1 MGRTSAQP
9 LSAGEAVL
17 GLVIEQPGN
26 SYQMEQRLERRFG
39 SAQFGHAT
47 AYHALKRLTKQGL
60 IRPIEDASVSADA
73 APGAGAPTE
82 AAELPGTNYEAT
94 PAGVAYFRHWLRAS
108 TATPPVREELQAK
121 IAFCG
126 PEDLPRMVEIV
137 REAELACA
145 AQLEDLNERMRRQRR
160 LEGDDPWRRL
170 MGMIVTAGDLA
181 WWDSRIKWL
190 QALRQYLQ
198 SEGQRYA
205 AERGPVSS
213 PPRV

>member
-1 MGRTSAQP
+1 MGRTTAQP
-9 LSAGEAVL
+9 LSASEAVL
-17 GLVIEQPGN
+17 GLVIESPGN
-26 SYQMEQRLERRFG
+26 SYQLERRLEGRFG

-60 IRPIEDASVSADA
+60 IRPVEDSSPPAESSADH
-73 APGAGAPTE
+73 GAE
-82 AAELPGTNYEAT
+82 AAELPGTTYETT
-94 PAGVAYFRHWLRAS
+94 PEGVAYFKHWLRAS
-108 TATPPVREELQAK
+108 SATPPVREELQAK

-160 LEGDDPWRRL
+160 LEVDDPWRRL
-170 MGMIVTAGDLA
+170 MGMIVTAGDVA

-205 AERGPVSS
+205 AERRPASS
-213 PPRV
+213 LPRI